1 MTISMASRL
10 IPAIFFSYA
19 LMSLPASAANKV
31 IRVNGAA
38 DGNASYV
45 LEILNL
51 ALAKADTRYELQL
64 DNTPVTQARNMD
76 DVASGRMD
84 LLWAAT
90 NIEMEKKLLPVR
102 IPLYRG
108 LLGHR
113 IFIISPAS
121 QARFDRVKTFED
133 LKQFSFG
140 QGTTWADSDILES
153 NGLKVVR
160 TNKYPGLF
168 YMLDGGRFDAF
179 PRGVQEPWAELENNK
194 NLNLAVEKRIM
205 LVYRM
210 PLYFFTKHGN
220 TQLAKDLEQG
230 LNRAIADGSFNEV
243 FFRHPIVRSA
253 IEQANLHD
261 RIMFMIDNPTLP
273 KETPLDREELWFDIN
288 TLKKPV
294 AAPEPAPTETAPV
307 EPAPVETVTE
317 PSVQ

>member
-1 MTISMASRL
+1 MTRFFTRQLIASSLLIISFVAAPL
-10 IPAIFFSYA
+10 
-19 LMSLPASAANKV
+19 SAQSNV

-45 LEILNL
+45 MEILNL
-51 ALAKADTRYELQL
+51 ALSKTDTRYELKV
-64 DNTPVTQARNMD
+64 DDTPVTQARNMD

-90 NIEMEKKLLPVR
+90 NIEMEEMLLPIR

-113 IFIISPAS
+113 IFIIKPES
-121 QARFDRVKTFED
+121 QARFDQVKTFDD
-133 LKQFSFG
+133 LKRFSFG
-140 QGTTWADSDILES
+140 QGTTWADSGILES
-153 NGLKVVR
+153 NGLKVIR
-160 TNKYPGLF
+160 TNKYPSLF

-179 PRGVQEPWAELENNK
+179 PRGVQEPWAELETNK
-194 NLNLAVEKRIM
+194 SLPLTVEKRIM

-220 TQLAKDLEQG
+220 TKLAADLELG

-261 RIMFMIDNPTLP
+261 RIAFMIDNPTLP
-273 KETPLDREELWFDIN
+273 KETPLEREELWFDIN
-288 TLKKPV
+288 TLKAPAAE
-294 AAPEPAPTETAPV
+294 AAPAASEEATNELELTE
-307 EPAPVETVTE
+307 
-317 PSVQ
+317 

>member
-1 MTISMASRL
+1 MTISLPRKLMAAALFLGAL
-10 IPAIFFSYA
+10 IT
-19 LMSLPASAANKV
+19 LQASAASNT

-51 ALAKADTRYELQL
+51 ALSKADTKYELQL

-90 NIEMEKKLLPVR
+90 NIEMEKKLLPIR

-113 IFIISPAS
+113 IFIISPSS
-121 QARFDRVKTFED
+121 QARFDQVKTFDD
-133 LKQFSFG
+133 LKQFTFG

-194 NLNLAVEKRIM
+194 NLPLTVEKRIM

-220 TQLAKDLEQG
+220 TKLAKDLEQG

-253 IEQANLHD
+253 IEQANMHD

-273 KETPLDREELWFDIN
+273 KETPLEREELWFDIN
-288 TLKKPV
+288 TLKKPL
-294 AAPEPAPTETAPV
+294 AAPEPTPP

-317 PSVQ
+317 

>member
-1 MTISMASRL
+1 MTRFPHRIFLFPLFFLTLSLA
-10 IPAIFFSYA
+10 IPGYA
-19 LMSLPASAANKV
+19 QSNV

-45 LEILNL
+45 MEILNL
-51 ALAKADTRYELQL
+51 ALSKLDNRYELKVEH
-64 DNTPVTQARNMD
+64 TPVTQARNMD

-90 NIEMEKKLLPVR
+90 NIEMEEMLLPVR

-113 IFIISPAS
+113 IFIIRPES
-121 QARFDRVKTFED
+121 QAQFDQVKTFAD
-133 LKQFSFG
+133 LKKFTFG
-140 QGTTWADSDILES
+140 QGTTWADSGILES
-153 NGLKVVR
+153 NGLKVIR
-160 TNKYPGLF
+160 TNKYPSLF

-179 PRGVQEPWAELENNK
+179 PRGVQEPWAELETNK
-194 NLNLAVEKRIM
+194 NLPLTVEKRIM

-220 TQLAKDLEQG
+220 TKLAVDLELG

-253 IEQANLHD
+253 IEQANMHD
-261 RIMFMIDNPTLP
+261 RIAFMIDNPTLP
-273 KETPLDREELWFDIN
+273 KETPLDREELWFDIDS
-288 TLKKPV
+288 LKKPT
-294 AAPEPAPTETAPV
+294 AAPAVISEDQSED
-307 EPAPVETVTE
+307 VTE
-317 PSVQ
+317 

>member
-1 MTISMASRL
+1 MTRNSNR
-10 IPAIFFSYA
+10 PFFTFLLFVIA
-19 LMSLPASAANKV
+19 WVSLPTAAQSNV

-45 LEILNL
+45 MEILNL
-51 ALAKADTRYELQL
+51 ALSKMDNRYELQV

-90 NIEMEKKLLPVR
+90 NIEMEKMLLPIR

-113 IFIISPAS
+113 IFIIRPES
-121 QARFDRVKTFED
+121 QTRFDQVKTFDD
-133 LKQFSFG
+133 LKKFTFG
-140 QGTTWADSDILES
+140 QGTTWADSGILES

-160 TNKYPGLF
+160 ANKYPSLF
-168 YMLDGGRFDAF
+168 HMLDGGRFDAF
-179 PRGVQEPWAELENNK
+179 PRGVQEPWAELETNK
-194 NLNLAVEKRIM
+194 NLPLTVEKRIM

-220 TQLAKDLEQG
+220 TKLAADLEQG
-230 LNRAIADGSFNEV
+230 LNRAIADGSFNQV

-253 IEQANLHD
+253 IEQANMHD
-261 RIMFMIDNPTLP
+261 RIAFMIDNPTLP
-273 KETPLDREELWFDIN
+273 KETPLDREELWFDIDSI
-288 TLKKPV
+288 KKPV
-294 AAPEPAPTETAPV
+294 PAPAAQADQAADTA
-307 EPAPVETVTE
+307 E
-317 PSVQ
+317 